1 MNERHENNEGQ
12 NASRQE
18 DNEPRKIGKRAIAY
32 ITAGTVLLGSAF
44 GVQAF
49 AQSKT
54 YEHMKVFA
62 ASEYSGKHGGWGRH
76 GGGHHRFANMSDAE
90 IEAAITRV
98 VKHVA
103 IEIDATDVQAE
114 KITTLLTAV
123 AKDMKPMREDMRS
136 AAQEMHTLLLEETID
151 RQALERIRT
160 ERLAEADR
168 ISKKLVAAI
177 ADVGEVLTAEQRKV
191 LDERIKQFREMR
203 GRWHRG

>member
-1 MNERHENNEGQ
+1 MTENQESNEQTNTSELDGTRPTKG
-12 NASRQE
+12 R
-18 DNEPRKIGKRAIAY
+18 RRAIAY
-32 ITAGTVLLGSAF
+32 VTAGALVLGGAF

-54 YEHMKVFA
+54 YAHMKVFA
-62 ASEYSGKHGGWGRH
+62 AGENSGMHGGWGRH
-76 GGGHHRFANMSDAE
+76 GGHQRFANMSDAE

-114 KITTLLTAV
+114 KITSLLTAV
-123 AKDMKPMREDMRS
+123 AKDLKPIRDEMRQ
-136 AAQEMHTLLLEETID
+136 AGLEMHDLLLEDSID
-151 RQALERIRT
+151 RQALERVRT
-160 ERLAEADR
+160 ERFAEADR

-191 LDERIKQFREMR
+191 LDERIKQFRQKR
-203 GRWHRG
+203 GGWHRG

>member
-1 MNERHENNEGQ
+1 MSEHPENNEHQSTPKQKNSGPK
-12 NASRQE
+12 SSGR
-18 DNEPRKIGKRAIAY
+18 RAIAY
-32 ITAGTVLLGSAF
+32 VTAGTLLLGSAF

-62 ASEYSGKHGGWGRH
+62 ASESSGKHGGWGRH
-76 GGGHHRFANMSDAE
+76 GGGHHRFANMTDAE

-103 IEIDATDVQAE
+103 IEIDATDIQAE

-123 AKDMKPMREDMRS
+123 AKYLKPMRADMRS
-136 AAQEMHTLLLEETID
+136 AAQEIHGLLLQDSID

-191 LDERIKQFREMR
+191 LDERIKQFRDMR